1 MIMNTKKIDLPVSA
15 ALLEGLKS
23 EKQYYDSS
31 NYISP
36 QVEVIQI
43 DVEKGFSS
51 SDGGNESY
59 EKEPGVWD

>member
-1 MIMNTKKIDLPVSA
+1 M
-15 ALLEGLKS
+15 KS
-23 EKQYYDSS
+23 IQQYYDSS

-36 QVEVIQI
+36 QVEVILI